1 MKEFNIETFKPCI
14 ITRIGNDIDMIRIIY
29 HKYGFKQGTLTTY
42 RLAKI
47 SLYRFIY
54 KHSSFIRK
62 RFQQQFKPE
71 DQWMFVAFDMLMRNK
86 PFEVQ
91 DILAIMPEE
100 KRAEWNKTAIESIR
114 KILKEENI
122 TDEEQIKR
130 LYKSFGLEYNTEN
143 EL

>member
-1 MKEFNIETFKPCI
+1 MKEFNIQTFKPCI
-14 ITRIGNDIDMIRIIY
+14 ITRIGNNIDMIRIIY
-29 HKYGFKQGTLTTY
+29 LKYGFKQGTLMAY
-42 RLAKI
+42 NLAKI
-47 SLYRFIY
+47 SLHRFMY
-54 KHSSFIRK
+54 KHFSFIRK

-71 DQWMFVAFDMLMRNK
+71 DQWMFIAFDMLMRNK

-91 DILAIMPEE
+91 DIISIMPEE
-100 KRAEWNKTAIESIR
+100 KRAEWYKTAAESIS